1 MFNDSVIRTETGF
14 VSSCC
19 CTFISVCWFF
29 LPFFVSVISSLCLCS
44 QPAHLHIAHP
54 LTNQMRSWCQQQLAA
69 FDFAAPQW
77 PDPGLVHSF
86 CVHAGVLTAHL
97 LLRLEDFLCVD
108 EGTNS
113 ATFFWMFV
121 MRRFSQPRVQW
132 CTPTVSGGESHKCMG
147 GFLPPESNKGSFNL
161 QTQWF
166 EHKAGGTAPEYQM
179 WDLLDLQQYKVFS
192 FVEHVAGVAGNKSDK
207 ILLALEYKPD
217 FQGSTVKN
225 HTGPHTPSNLHISKN
240 FTSWALTNNSFSWL
254 INQPFILACK
264 MLILISKARQ
274 LCKAPRC

>member
-1 MFNDSVIRTETGF
+1 MILLFEQRLDLFPHAAVLSSQF
-14 VSSCC
+14 AVSFC
-19 CTFISVCWFF
+19 
-29 LPFFVSVISSLCLCS
+29 LFFVSVISSLCLCS
-44 QPAHLHIAHP
+44 QPAHP

-77 PDPGLVHSF
+77 PDPGLVHCF
-86 CVHAGVLTAHL
+86 CVHAGVLTTHL
-97 LLRLEDFLCVD
+97 LLRLEDFLCSD
-108 EGTNS
+108 EGKNS
-113 ATFFWMFV
+113 ATCFECL
-121 MRRFSQPRVQW
+121 W
-132 CTPTVSGGESHKCMG
+132 CDVFHNQECSGGESHKCMG
-147 GFLPPESNKGSFNL
+147 GFLPPESNKGSCCTFNL

-207 ILLALEYKPD
+207 ILSALEYEPD

-225 HTGPHTPSNLHISKN
+225 HTVPHTPSNLHISKN
-240 FTSWALTNNSFSWL
+240 FTSWALTNNSFSWS

-264 MLILISKARQ
+264 MLLLISKARQ